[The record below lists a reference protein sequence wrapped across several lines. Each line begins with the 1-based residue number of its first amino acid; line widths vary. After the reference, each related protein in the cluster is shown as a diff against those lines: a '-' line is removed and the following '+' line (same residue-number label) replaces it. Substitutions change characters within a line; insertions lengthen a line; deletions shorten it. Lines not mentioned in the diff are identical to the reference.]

1 MSAAEASPTD
11 MREARD
17 VVADAAGVVPGS
29 ALHRVLAGRADVM
42 AMTQATHDAALT
54 PADPGGLSHA
64 ERAALAT
71 RVARLSGDEVLAAHY
86 AELMGDAPSPSLAA
100 IADPAKDAAD
110 DARLAALVAYTDL
123 VTTRPRD
130 AEAADIESLKHAGI
144 ADADIVR
151 LAELVAFLA
160 YQVRVV
166 HGLRLMGAA
175 P

>member
-1 MSAAEASPTD
+1 MSVAEAGK
-11 MREARD
+11 ERD
-17 VVADAAGVVPGS
+17 IVADAAGVVPGTAVHR
-29 ALHRVLAGRADVM
+29 ALNGRADVM

-54 PADPGGLSHA
+54 PANPGGLSHA
-64 ERAALAT
+64 ERAALAA
-71 RVARLSGDEVLAAHY
+71 RVARLSGDETLAAHY
-86 AELMGDAPSPSLAA
+86 AGLMGDTPSPSLAA
-100 IADPAKDAAD
+100 IADPAKDAVG

-130 AEAADIESLKHAGI
+130 AEAADIESLKRAGL

-160 YQVRVV
+160 YQVRLV